1 MVEVETL
8 SAASAKAQTQ
18 IAYLTQWKNTLQN
31 YNQVCIKRKLKMDRQ
46 HMLCIGCVEEF
57 PIVERHGNYC
67 HKCYTNMTGGINWKE
82 STMEDKQNN
91 NVINHL
97 KDISE
102 KLSTYEGVSLLLI
115 ERLNEIVDHM
125 ANSHA
130 LFPDPSGEPCDIM
143 QSNSRFVMDSDG
155 EIWECEPEPQGD
167 GCEVRNFTNGC
178 GGYFSETTVIP
189 IEFKPISEIE
199 FKSNVWRLN

>member
-1 MVEVETL
+1 
-8 SAASAKAQTQ
+8 
-18 IAYLTQWKNTLQN
+18 
-31 YNQVCIKRKLKMDRQ
+31 
-46 HMLCIGCVEEF
+46 
-57 PIVERHGNYC
+57 
-67 HKCYTNMTGGINWKE
+67 
-82 STMEDKQNN
+82 MEDKQNN